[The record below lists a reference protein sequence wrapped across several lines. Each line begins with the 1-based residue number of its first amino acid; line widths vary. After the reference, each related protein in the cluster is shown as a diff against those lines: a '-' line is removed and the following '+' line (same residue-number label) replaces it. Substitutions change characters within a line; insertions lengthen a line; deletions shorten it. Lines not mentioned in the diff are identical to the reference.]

1 MAPLASIVAARLLL
15 APDPAPAVIDP
26 WADEPAA
33 SFGAVQLRWRGT
45 DDCPDLMRLSAE
57 IRAGLG
63 VPPAPGDPLAL
74 RIDAQVHALDGGQLE
89 LAATTTSA
97 TGHETRTWVVE
108 SCDVAAELTAALVT
122 SAIDQA
128 NLEPLEPLPA
138 PTPTPTPPAEQP
150 PVARTTPPAITDEP
164 PPRMRT
170 RPGFAVRASAG
181 FEAGGLPKI
190 GAGFALAVAITWR
203 WLRLEAL
210 ATQWLPRETTST
222 GGARARISL
231 TTAAVRGCAQARL
244 GRRIELMPGCT
255 GLELGSGF
263 GRGENLDLSL
273 SDRVLWAAW
282 DLGAGLAVRAHRRV
296 RVMFDAHAAIPL
308 GSPRFEIRNEG
319 AIWRA
324 AVGIR
329 VLAGLEIVLAD
340 PRRRRRP

>member
-15 APDPAPAVIDP
+15 APDPAHADVDP
-26 WADEPAA
+26 WAGEPAA
-33 SFGAVQLRWRGT
+33 SFGAVQLRWRGL
-45 DDCPDLMRLSAE
+45 DGCPDLMRLSAE

-74 RIDAQVHALDGGQLE
+74 RIDAQVQALDAGQLE

-97 TGHETRTWVVE
+97 TGHETRTWVVD
-108 SCDVAAELTAALVT
+108 SCEVAAELTAALVT

-128 NLEPLEPLPA
+128 NLEPLEPLPPPTPGPRAAAPIAPA
-138 PTPTPTPPAEQP
+138 PTPSAAPQQ
-150 PVARTTPPAITDEP
+150 P
-164 PPRMRT
+164 PPRWRT

-190 GAGFALAVAITWR
+190 GAGFALAVALTWR
-203 WLRLEAL
+203 WLRVEAM
-210 ATQWLPRETTST
+210 ASQWLPREASSD
-222 GGARARISL
+222 GGAKARILL
-231 TTAAVRGCAQARL
+231 TTATLRGCAQARL
-244 GRRIELMPGCT
+244 GRRVELMPGCT
-255 GLELGSGF
+255 GIELGSAF
-263 GRGENLDLSL
+263 GRGENLDLNL
-273 SDRVLWAAW
+273 DDQVLWAAW
-282 DLGAGLAVRAHRRV
+282 DLGAGLAVRAHRRL
-296 RVMFDAHAAIPL
+296 RVMIDAHAAIPL

-324 AVGIR
+324 AVGVR